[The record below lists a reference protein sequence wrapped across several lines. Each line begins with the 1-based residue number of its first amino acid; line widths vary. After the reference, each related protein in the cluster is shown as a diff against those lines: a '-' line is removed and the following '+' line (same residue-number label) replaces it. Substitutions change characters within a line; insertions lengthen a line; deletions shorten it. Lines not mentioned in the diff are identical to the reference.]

1 MRLRRLLSI
10 RRDLVIM
17 VAVPLVAK
25 GLSVAAEQLRQR
37 RGPSR
42 ASDRL
47 EQAGNWLRKAKRFV

>member
-25 GLSVAAEQLRQR
+25 GLSSAAEQLRER

-42 ASDRL
+42 TSEGL
-47 EQAGNWLRKAKRFV
+47 ERAGSLLRKVQRFV